1 LRAGASDEDLQRF
14 FRQVVDQKPEMHEFR
29 SSYRP
34 GRKMVAIGG

>member
-1 LRAGASDEDLQRF
+1 LREGASDEELQRF

-29 SSYRP
+29 SNYQP